1 MEDRKLVFYVTFLNK
16 LENFDKIL
24 TLFHLDVD
32 PPDIINCPNTLY
44 AYTEKMSK
52 TANVTWTIPLA
63 MDNSGSAIVDQIK
76 GPGSGSNF
84 QIGLTEI
91 RYMATDAKGNQ
102 SPDCIFF
109 VNVEGIAFY

>member
-1 MEDRKLVFYVTFLNK
+1 MFHFLTSLKTFNRI
-16 LENFDKIL
+16 F
-24 TLFHLDVD
+24 TLFDLDTD
-32 PPDIINCPNTLY
+32 PPYIINCPNTIY

-52 TANVTWTIPLA
+52 IANVTWKIPSA
-63 MDNSGSAIVDQIK
+63 TDNSGSATVDQIK
-76 GPGSGSNF
+76 GPVLGSNF

-109 VNVEGIAFY
+109 VNVEGIVLN